1 MSRRRRRDYI
11 GCSVGARDGKL
22 RLRFRW
28 QGRARCRETGLDDTV
43 ANRKA
48 LEPLAQLVGAAIA
61 NGKDPTP
68 VIAES
73 LRHEG
78 GASIV
83 APKAAGPTVKDYYE
97 EWIAERRS
105 RVRKAQARDYRRHLE
120 GDVLPTLGTLALGA
134 LKPRDVRGLQGDLL
148 NRVSAKTGERLS
160 EKYVKNILCGS
171 FAAMLRQAR
180 VDELVTADP
189 FVGLEWQRWEHPEPD
204 PLDERERDA
213 ILAWFRT
220 HRFSFNAGRGTSP
233 HRLRVHPPYHA
244 YLHFLFWHG
253 ARPSEASGLRW
264 RHIDLRK
271 GLAHIRESYHRGRYE
286 QPKTKAA
293 RRTIELYPET
303 TKLLRALQPL
313 RVTPET
319 PVFVGIAGTPI
330 EPNTFLPHWYDCL
343 RALKLRQ
350 RGLYCAKDTFV
361 TLALAKMPDNVLW
374 IEAQTGVRYATLRE
388 HYAAWMPQA
397 SRGVWDRLTPS
408 NCVRKDGSP
417 DTIAASA

>member
-43 ANRKA
+43 ANRNA

-78 GASIV
+78 GAPIV

-120 GDVLPTLGTLALGA
+120 GYVLPTLGTLPLAA

-148 NRVSAKTGERLS
+148 NRVSAKTGGRLS

-213 ILAWFRT
+213 ILGWFRT
-220 HRFSFNAGRGTSP
+220 HCFSFHAGRNGAP
-233 HRLRVHPPYHA
+233 DRMRVHPPYHA

-264 RHIDLRK
+264 KHVDLRR
-271 GLAHIRESYHRGRYE
+271 GLAHIRESYHMGRYGK
-286 QPKTKAA
+286 PKTKAA
-293 RRTIELYPET
+293 RRTIELHPDAVT
-303 TKLLRALQPL
+303 LLRALQPL
-313 RVTPET
+313 RVTPEAA
-319 PVFVGIAGTPI
+319 VFVGVEGTPI
-330 EPNTFLPHWYDCL
+330 EPKTMSKHWYDCL
-343 RALKLRQ
+343 RALGIRQ
-350 RGLYCAKDTFV
+350 RGLYCAKDTFC
-361 TLALAKMPDNVLW
+361 TLALQRMPDNVPW
-374 IEAQTGVRYATLRE
+374 IEAQTGVRYETLRK
-388 HYAAWMPQA
+388 HYAAWMPQGH
-397 SRGVWDRLTPS
+397 RGVWSRLTPS
-408 NCVRKDGSP
+408 NCVQDERSV
-417 DTIAASA
+417 DTIAASG